1 VSLDSSKIGSVPND
15 GFNNT
20 HLTAARSA
28 KNDEFYT
35 QWVDIEREMNAYL
48 EYDSDVFR
56 DKVDPAP
63 VRRPG
68 VVQLREI
75 LRAPLHRLRSQEAH
89 LHVVRSRQQSGW

>member
-1 VSLDSSKIGSVPND
+1 MLTQRSPHSNARGGEVCDTQAAASELLTVSLGSSNLGGVPND

-48 EYDSDVFR
+48 EYDSECFATR
-56 DKVDPAP
+56 
-63 VRRPG
+63 
-68 VVQLREI
+68 
-75 LRAPLHRLRSQEAH
+75 
-89 LHVVRSRQQSGW
+89 